1 MKPIATPLGT
11 LKLIEGAC
19 EQQIAA
25 ELRGLCLLMDIV
37 KESPVW
43 SIDTRSSRPF
53 LVSNDGPPGISVD
66 IFQSMKVRI
75 LGGDPH
81 LTIMMA
87 QKSVC
92 VSRQKSEVMTPSTDS
107 MVSLVLLGN
116 MGWPLCKTPTTMR
129 KKAIA
134 HRDSPV
140 YHAKDHVYSTE
151 QDHQQIEASNKCLEQ
166 GKPMEGLRILATMG
180 RRWYVCRGWD
190 LDLIQPV
197 MEEFLVQYSGEQI
210 QRYLEVPECQEDDL
224 FLVL

>member
-1 MKPIATPLGT
+1 M
-11 LKLIEGAC
+11 EGAC

-25 ELRGLCLLMDIV
+25 ELRGLCLLLDIV
-37 KESPVW
+37 KESPTW

-87 QKSVC
+87 QKAVC
-92 VSRQKSEVMTPSTDS
+92 VARQKSDVLTPSTDS

-129 KKAIA
+129 KKALA
-134 HRDSPV
+134 RRDSPV
-140 YHAKDHVYSTE
+140 YRKKDHVYFTN
-151 QDHQQIEASNKCLEQ
+151 QDRQQIEASNRCLEQ

-180 RRWYVCRGWD
+180 RRWYVCRGWN

-210 QRYLEVPECQEDDL
+210 QRYLEAPECPEDDL

>member
-1 MKPIATPLGT
+1 M
-11 LKLIEGAC
+11 EGAC
-19 EQQIAA
+19 EKQIAA
-25 ELRGLCLLMDIV
+25 ELRGLCLLLDIV
-37 KESPVW
+37 KESPTW

-92 VSRQKSEVMTPSTDS
+92 VARQKSDVLTPSTDS

-129 KKAIA
+129 KKALA
-134 HRDSPV
+134 RRDSPV
-140 YHAKDHVYSTE
+140 YHKKDHVYFTE
-151 QDHQQIEASNKCLEQ
+151 QDRQQIEASNRCLEQ

-180 RRWYVCRGWD
+180 RRWYVCRGWN

-210 QRYLEVPECQEDDL
+210 QRYLEAPECPEDDL

>member
-1 MKPIATPLGT
+1 MKPIATPLGP
-11 LKLIEGAC
+11 LNLIEGAC

-92 VSRQKSEVMTPSTDS
+92 VARQKSDVLTPSTDS

-116 MGWPLCKTPTTMR
+116 MGWPLCKTPSTMR
-129 KKAIA
+129 KKALA
-134 HRDSPV
+134 PRDSPE
-140 YHAKDHVYSTE
+140 YNLEDHVYYTE
-151 QDHQQIEASNKCLEQ
+151 QDRSEIDASNKCLLQ
-166 GKPMEGLRILATMG
+166 GKPMEGLQILATMG
-180 RRWYVCRGWD
+180 RRWYVCRGWN
-190 LDLIQPV
+190 LDLIQPA
-197 MEEFLVQYSGEQI
+197 MEKHLVQYSGEQI
-210 QRYLEVPECQEDDL
+210 QRYLEAPECSEDDL

>member
-1 MKPIATPLGT
+1 MKPIATPLGP
-11 LKLIEGAC
+11 LNLIEGAC

-66 IFQSMKVRI
+66 IFESMRVRI

-92 VSRQKSEVMTPSTDS
+92 VARQKSDVMTPSTDS

-116 MGWPLCKTPTTMR
+116 MGWPLCKTPTTML
-129 KKAIA
+129 KKALA
-134 HRDSPV
+134 RRDSPE
-140 YHAKDHVYSTE
+140 YNLEDHVYYTE
-151 QDHQQIEASNKCLEQ
+151 QDRSEIEASNKCLLQ
-166 GKPMEGLRILATMG
+166 GKPMEGLQILATMG

-190 LDLIQPV
+190 LDLIQPI
-197 MEEFLVQYSGEQI
+197 MEEFLVRYSGEHI
-210 QRYLEVPECQEDDL
+210 QRYLQAPVCSEDDL

>member
-1 MKPIATPLGT
+1 M
-11 LKLIEGAC
+11 EGAC

-25 ELRGLCLLMDIV
+25 ELRGLCLLLDIV
-37 KESPVW
+37 KESPTW

-92 VSRQKSEVMTPSTDS
+92 VARQKSDVLTPSTDS

-129 KKAIA
+129 KKALA
-134 HRDSPV
+134 RRDSPV
-140 YHAKDHVYSTE
+140 YRKKDHVYFTN
-151 QDHQQIEASNKCLEQ
+151 QDRQQIEASNRCLEQ

-180 RRWYVCRGWD
+180 RRWYVCRDWN

-210 QRYLEVPECQEDDL
+210 QRYLEAPECPEDDL

>member
-1 MKPIATPLGT
+1 M
-11 LKLIEGAC
+11 EGAC

-92 VSRQKSEVMTPSTDS
+92 VARQKSDVMTPSTDS

-129 KKAIA
+129 KKALA
-134 HRDSPV
+134 RRDSPV
-140 YHAKDHVYSTE
+140 YRAKDHAYTTE
-151 QDHQQIEASNKCLEQ
+151 QDRQQIGASKKCLEQ

-180 RRWYVCRGWD
+180 RRWYVCRGWN

-210 QRYLEVPECQEDDL
+210 QRYLEAPECPEDDL

>member
-1 MKPIATPLGT
+1 M
-11 LKLIEGAC
+11 EGAC

-25 ELRGLCLLMDIV
+25 ELRGLCLLLDIV
-37 KESPVW
+37 KESPTW

-92 VSRQKSEVMTPSTDS
+92 VARQKSDVLTPSTDS

-129 KKAIA
+129 KKALA
-134 HRDSPV
+134 RRDSPV
-140 YHAKDHVYSTE
+140 YRKKDHVYFTN
-151 QDHQQIEASNKCLEQ
+151 QDRQQIEASNRCLEQ

-180 RRWYVCRGWD
+180 RRWYVCRGWN

-210 QRYLEVPECQEDDL
+210 QRYLEAPECPEDDL

>member
-1 MKPIATPLGT
+1 M
-11 LKLIEGAC
+11 EGAC

-25 ELRGLCLLMDIV
+25 ELRGLCLLLDIV
-37 KESPVW
+37 KESPTW

-92 VSRQKSEVMTPSTDS
+92 VARQKSDVMTPSTDS

-129 KKAIA
+129 KKALA
-134 HRDSPV
+134 RRDSPV
-140 YHAKDHVYSTE
+140 YHKKDHVYFTN
-151 QDHQQIEASNKCLEQ
+151 QDRQQIDASNRCLEQ

-180 RRWYVCRGWD
+180 RRWYVCRGWN

-210 QRYLEVPECQEDDL
+210 QRYLEAPECPEDDL

>member
-1 MKPIATPLGT
+1 M
-11 LKLIEGAC
+11 EGAC
-19 EQQIAA
+19 EKQIAA
-25 ELRGLCLLMDIV
+25 ELRGLCLLLDIV
-37 KESPVW
+37 KESPTW

-92 VSRQKSEVMTPSTDS
+92 VARQKSDVLTPSTDS

-129 KKAIA
+129 KKALA

-140 YHAKDHVYSTE
+140 YHKKDHVYFTG
-151 QDHQQIEASNKCLEQ
+151 QDRQQIEASNRCLEQ

-180 RRWYVCRGWD
+180 RRWYVCRGWN

-210 QRYLEVPECQEDDL
+210 QRYLEAPECPEDDL

>member
-1 MKPIATPLGT
+1 MKPIATPLGP
-11 LKLIEGAC
+11 LYLIEGAC

-92 VSRQKSEVMTPSTDS
+92 VARQKSDVLTPSTDS

-129 KKAIA
+129 KKALA
-134 HRDSPV
+134 RRDSPV
-140 YHAKDHVYSTE
+140 YQNKDHVYSTE
-151 QDHQQIEASNKCLEQ
+151 QDRQQIEASKRCLEQ

-180 RRWYVCRGWD
+180 RRWYVCRGWN

-197 MEEFLVQYSGEQI
+197 MEEHLVQYSGEQI
-210 QRYLEVPECQEDDL
+210 QRYLDAPECPEDDL

>member
-1 MKPIATPLGT
+1 M
-11 LKLIEGAC
+11 EGAC

-25 ELRGLCLLMDIV
+25 ELRGLCLLLDIV
-37 KESPVW
+37 KESPTW

-92 VSRQKSEVMTPSTDS
+92 VARQKSDVLTPSTDS

-129 KKAIA
+129 KKALA
-134 HRDSPV
+134 RRDSPV
-140 YHAKDHVYSTE
+140 YHKKDHVYFTE
-151 QDHQQIEASNKCLEQ
+151 QDRQQIEASNRCLEQ

-180 RRWYVCRGWD
+180 RRWYVCRGWN

-210 QRYLEVPECQEDDL
+210 QRYLEAPECPEDDL

>member
-1 MKPIATPLGT
+1 
-11 LKLIEGAC
+11 
-19 EQQIAA
+19 
-25 ELRGLCLLMDIV
+25 
-37 KESPVW
+37 
-43 SIDTRSSRPF
+43 
-53 LVSNDGPPGISVD
+53 
-66 IFQSMKVRI
+66 MKVRI

-92 VSRQKSEVMTPSTDS
+92 VARQKSDVMTPSTDS

-129 KKAIA
+129 KKALA
-134 HRDSPV
+134 RRDSPV
-140 YHAKDHVYSTE
+140 YRAKDHVYTTE
-151 QDHQQIEASNKCLEQ
+151 QDRQQIEASKKCLEQ

-180 RRWYVCRGWD
+180 RRWYVCRGWN

-210 QRYLEVPECQEDDL
+210 QRYLEAPECPEDDL

>member
-1 MKPIATPLGT
+1 M
-11 LKLIEGAC
+11 EGAC

-25 ELRGLCLLMDIV
+25 ELRGLCLLLDIV
-37 KESPVW
+37 KESPTW

-81 LTIMMA
+81 LTLMMA

-92 VSRQKSEVMTPSTDS
+92 VARQKSDVLTPSTDS

-129 KKAIA
+129 KKALA

-140 YHAKDHVYSTE
+140 YHKKDHVYFTN
-151 QDHQQIEASNKCLEQ
+151 QDRQQIDASNRCLEQ

-180 RRWYVCRGWD
+180 RRWYVCRGWN

-210 QRYLEVPECQEDDL
+210 QRYLEAPECPEDDL

>member
-1 MKPIATPLGT
+1 M
-11 LKLIEGAC
+11 EGAC

-25 ELRGLCLLMDIV
+25 ELRGLCLLLDIV
-37 KESPVW
+37 KESPTW

-92 VSRQKSEVMTPSTDS
+92 VARQKSDVLTPSTDS

-129 KKAIA
+129 KKALA
-134 HRDSPV
+134 RRDSPV
-140 YHAKDHVYSTE
+140 YHKKDHVYFTE
-151 QDHQQIEASNKCLEQ
+151 QDRQQIEASNRCLEQ

-180 RRWYVCRGWD
+180 RRWYVCRGWN

-197 MEEFLVQYSGEQI
+197 MEEFVVQYNGEQI
-210 QRYLEVPECQEDDL
+210 QRYLEAPECPEDDL

>member
-1 MKPIATPLGT
+1 M
-11 LKLIEGAC
+11 EGAC

-25 ELRGLCLLMDIV
+25 ELRGLCLLLDIV
-37 KESPVW
+37 KESPTW

-92 VSRQKSEVMTPSTDS
+92 VARQKSDVLTPSTDS

-129 KKAIA
+129 KKALA

-140 YHAKDHVYSTE
+140 YHKKDHVYFTG
-151 QDHQQIEASNKCLEQ
+151 QDRQQIEASNRCLEQ

-180 RRWYVCRGWD
+180 RRWYVCRGWN

-210 QRYLEVPECQEDDL
+210 QRYLEAPECPEDDL

>member
-1 MKPIATPLGT
+1 M
-11 LKLIEGAC
+11 EGAC

-25 ELRGLCLLMDIV
+25 ELRGLCLLLDIV
-37 KESPVW
+37 KESPTW

-92 VSRQKSEVMTPSTDS
+92 VARQKSDVLTPSTDS

-129 KKAIA
+129 KKALA

-140 YHAKDHVYSTE
+140 YHKKDHVYFTV
-151 QDHQQIEASNKCLEQ
+151 QDRQQIEASNRCLEQ

-180 RRWYVCRGWD
+180 RRWYVCRGWN

-210 QRYLEVPECQEDDL
+210 QRYLEAPECPEDDL

>member
-1 MKPIATPLGT
+1 MKPIATPLGP
-11 LKLIEGAC
+11 LQLIEGAC

-92 VSRQKSEVMTPSTDS
+92 VARQKSDVMTPSTDS

-116 MGWPLCKTPTTMR
+116 MGWPLCKTPTTMM
-129 KKAIA
+129 KKALA
-134 HRDSPV
+134 RRDSPV
-140 YHAKDHVYSTE
+140 YRTKDHVYHTA
-151 QDHQQIEASNKCLEQ
+151 QDRQQIDDSNGHLHQ
-166 GKPMEGLRILATMG
+166 GKPMEALRILASMG

-190 LDLIQPV
+190 LDLIQAQ

-210 QRYLEVPECQEDDL
+210 QRYLEAPECPEDDL

>member
-1 MKPIATPLGT
+1 M
-11 LKLIEGAC
+11 EGAC

-25 ELRGLCLLMDIV
+25 ELRGLCLLLDIV
-37 KESPVW
+37 KESPTW

-92 VSRQKSEVMTPSTDS
+92 VARQKSDVLTPSTDS

-129 KKAIA
+129 KKALA
-134 HRDSPV
+134 RRDSPV
-140 YHAKDHVYSTE
+140 YHKKDHVYFTN
-151 QDHQQIEASNKCLEQ
+151 QDRQQIEASNRCLEQ

-180 RRWYVCRGWD
+180 RRWYVCRGWN

-210 QRYLEVPECQEDDL
+210 QRYLEAPECPEDDL

>member
-1 MKPIATPLGT
+1 M
-11 LKLIEGAC
+11 EGAC

-25 ELRGLCLLMDIV
+25 ELRGLCLLLDIV
-37 KESPVW
+37 KESPTW

-92 VSRQKSEVMTPSTDS
+92 VARQKSDVLTPSTDS

-129 KKAIA
+129 KKALA
-134 HRDSPV
+134 RRDSPV
-140 YHAKDHVYSTE
+140 YRKKDHVYFTN
-151 QDHQQIEASNKCLEQ
+151 QDRQQIEASNRCLEQ
-166 GKPMEGLRILATMG
+166 GKPMEGLRILATLG
-180 RRWYVCRGWD
+180 RRWYVCRGWN

-210 QRYLEVPECQEDDL
+210 QRYLEAPECPEDDL